1 MSVKAREEVRKL
13 PENEDRPVLILELDN
28 GDRKIFESVK
38 KDWNFKDEE
47 SLVRFAIAILSKSS
61 DKKTIAYPDDSGE
74 LQVAKPQDSLL
85 NK

>member
-1 MSVKAREEVRKL
+1 MSVKATSTETELTLV
-13 PENEDRPVLILELDN
+13 LDN

-61 DKKTIAYPDDSGE
+61 DKKTVAYPDDSGE

>member
-1 MSVKAREEVRKL
+1 LTLV
-13 PENEDRPVLILELDN
+13 LDN

-61 DKKTIAYPDDSGE
+61 DKKTVAYPDDSGE

>member
-1 MSVKAREEVRKL
+1 MSVKATYTETELTLV
-13 PENEDRPVLILELDN
+13 LDN

-61 DKKTIAYPDDSGE
+61 DKKTVAYPDDSGE